1 MNLGEH
7 IQKPSVFTQQMHWNL
22 PSRRGNVSLIALPKN
37 QNDGN
42 ESGKCVHDRTSES
55 QLIPSKLFRLH
66 LLHGDNHGD
75 KGPGRLG
82 KARSVYSV
90 YHCEAFASSLHTMS
104 EPHWV
109 TPRRLNSFLG
119 PLPLGPHS
127 SLPPSSSMENTLQ
140 NGVLG
145 LPSDS

>member
-7 IQKPSVFTQQMHWNL
+7 IQKPSVFTQQMHRNL
-22 PSRRGNVSLIALPKN
+22 PPCRGNVSLIALPKN

-42 ESGKCVHDRTSES
+42 ERGKCVHDWASES

-66 LLHGDNHGD
+66 LLHGDSHGD

-82 KARSVYSV
+82 KTRSVYSV

-104 EPHWV
+104 ELHWV
-109 TPRRLNSFLG
+109 TSAEAQQLPR
-119 PLPLGPHS
+119 
-127 SLPPSSSMENTLQ
+127 PPSPRPTLESPTILQ
-140 NGVLG
+140 YGKY
-145 LPSDS
+145 PPKWRIRTSK